1 MPIGAYA
8 DVSGETITLVAIVL
22 SLDGAKVVR
31 AESRGPMSEA
41 NAVGSAVAEDLLAHG
56 AAGILADIERAHAAV
71 EGLQP

>member
-8 DVSGETITLVAIVL
+8 DISGGALTLVAIVL
-22 SLDGAKVVR
+22 SLDGGHVLR
-31 AESRGPMSEA
+31 AESRGQMSEA
-41 NAVGSAVAEDLLAHG
+41 IAVGNAVAEDLLAQG